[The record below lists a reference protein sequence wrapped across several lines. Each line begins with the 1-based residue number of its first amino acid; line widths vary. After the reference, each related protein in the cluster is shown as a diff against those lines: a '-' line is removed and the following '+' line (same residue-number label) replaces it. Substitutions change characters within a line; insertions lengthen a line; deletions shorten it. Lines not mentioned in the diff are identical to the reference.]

1 MNDEWIERA
10 ACRAHG
16 IDPDEWFPLS
26 GDPKDS
32 IAAVR
37 ICRTCPVRAECL
49 AYAIRL
55 KPTAGI
61 WAGISAKQVDHLR
74 RKANA

>member
-1 MNDEWIERA
+1 MTDWRDQA
-10 ACRAHG
+10 SCRAEG
-16 IDPDEWFPLS
+16 IDPDEWFPIS

-37 ICRTCPVRAECL
+37 VCQSCPVRLQCL
-49 AYAIRL
+49 AYAIQI

-61 WAGISAKQVDHLR
+61 WAGISAHQVALR
-74 RKANA
+74 RKAHA